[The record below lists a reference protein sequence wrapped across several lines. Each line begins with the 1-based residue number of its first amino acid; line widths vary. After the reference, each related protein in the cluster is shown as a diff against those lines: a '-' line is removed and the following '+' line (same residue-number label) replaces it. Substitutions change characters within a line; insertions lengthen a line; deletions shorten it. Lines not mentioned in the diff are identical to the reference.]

1 MEATYARIKSLCDE
15 RGIKLSVLSA
25 ETGIRSSV
33 FTELKM
39 GRTKQLSAKTLRT
52 IAAYFDVSVDSL
64 MPTAQT
70 DGVEEMRDEL
80 FRKRRLLFDL
90 SAHANEQELD
100 TILRVVNALISQPQ
114 ESAV

>member
-1 MEATYARIKSLCDE
+1 METTYARIKSLCDN
-15 RGIKLSVLSA
+15 RGIKMSVLAA

-64 MPTAQT
+64 MPEEASS
-70 DGVEEMRDEL
+70 DVELMCDEL
-80 FRKRRLLFDL
+80 YRKRRLLFDL
-90 SAHANEQELD
+90 SAKASAEELD
-100 TILRVVNALISQPQ
+100 TILKVVNALISVP
-114 ESAV
+114 